1 MPYKGVDQVR
11 RRMAQTFERIAGP
24 MTERTV
30 LEILILGTGAAA
42 TLTPVDTSNLI
53 NSQYRRVGRGPLG
66 VWGRA
71 GYTARYAA
79 AVHAASGKL
88 KGEPRADFGT
98 TRAGVSFGG
107 GTGVGN
113 YWDPAGEPGFLTKG
127 FERSTEQIKAAIKR
141 GHKL

>member
-1 MPYKGVDQVR
+1 MPVRGVNQVR
-11 RRMAQTFERIAGP
+11 RKMAQTFDRIAGP

-30 LEILILGTGAAA
+30 LEILIIGTGAAA

-53 NSQYRRVGRGPLG
+53 NSQYRRTGVGPLG

-71 GYTARYAA
+71 GYTANYAA

-88 KGEPRADFGT
+88 DGEPRPAN
-98 TRAGVSFGG
+98 R
-107 GTGVGN
+107 GN
-113 YWDPAGEPGFLTKG
+113 YWDPAAEPGFLTKG
-127 FERSTEQIKAAIKR
+127 FERSIEQIRAAIKR